1 MPLGKYDRYNPEWTP
16 NHLLNTRIP
25 DSASNDSSPISF
37 TLSLVT
43 ENFVFMNIF
52 KEATILGRT
61 GLKVGRLGISSSY
74 GAPASAFEEAFER
87 GCNYFVIGSFVKGR
101 SKEMIKA
108 IHNISKQGKRDKL
121 VVCQMEYTH
130 SYLLGKPHFYKGLNK
145 LGLEYVDALMLGY
158 HSSKPGKRIMDLALD
173 LKEKGVVK
181 HLALSGHKRKLFPEL
196 LDSPIDIFQV
206 RYNAANSG
214 AEQDV
219 FPHVGGENRPGII
232 SFTATRWGQLLK
244 ESKMP
249 PGEKP
254 LTAPECYRFV
264 LSNPAVDICMTGA
277 RSPEMM
283 RENLKTLDSG
293 PLNVEEM
300 ARIRRIGEHVYGK
313 PRS

>member
-1 MPLGKYDRYNPEWTP
+1 
-16 NHLLNTRIP
+16 
-25 DSASNDSSPISF
+25 
-37 TLSLVT
+37 
-43 ENFVFMNIF
+43 MNNF

-74 GAPASAFEEAFER
+74 GAPAAAFEEAFER
-87 GCNYFVIGSFVKGR
+87 GCNYFVIGSFMKGR

-108 IHNISKQGKRDKL
+108 IHHISKQGRRDKL

-130 SYLLGKPHFYKGLNK
+130 SYLLGRPHFYKGLRK
-145 LGLEYVDALMLGY
+145 LDLEYVDVLMLGY
-158 HSSKPGKRIMDLALD
+158 YPRKPGKRVMDLALD
-173 LKEKGVVK
+173 LKEEGVVK
-181 HLALSGHKRKLFPEL
+181 HLALSGHSRKLFPVL
-196 LDSPIDIFQV
+196 LDGPIDIFQV

-214 AEQDV
+214 AEKDV

-249 PGEKP
+249 PGEQA
-254 LTAPECYRFV
+254 LTAKDCYRFV

-277 RSPEMM
+277 RTHEMM
-283 RENLKTLDSG
+283 RENLETLESG
-293 PLNVEEM
+293 PLNEEEM
-300 ARIRRIGEHVYGK
+300 ARIRRIGDHVYGK